1 LPRILFLW
9 IDAGCFFILSEP
21 VYNVKYDYHIL
32 QEESMQSAISST
44 EVVRNF
50 SELLNN
56 IKYRGDRYT
65 VIRGGKP
72 AASLVPV
79 EQISSGAILAD
90 LRKIVQ
96 AFPHLDR
103 SDTSFASDI
112 IVAASSQPAMPEAL
126 SWE

>member
-1 LPRILFLW
+1 
-9 IDAGCFFILSEP
+9 
-21 VYNVKYDYHIL
+21 
-32 QEESMQSAISST
+32 MQVAISST

-72 AASLVPV
+72 AASLVPLETV
-79 EQISSGAILAD
+79 GSGATLAD

-103 SDTSFASDI
+103 SDILFESDVI
-112 IVAASSQPAMPEAL
+112 ATANMQPSMPEVL

>member
-1 LPRILFLW
+1 
-9 IDAGCFFILSEP
+9 
-21 VYNVKYDYHIL
+21 
-32 QEESMQSAISST
+32 MQTAISST
-44 EVVRNF
+44 EAVRNF

-79 EQISSGAILAD
+79 EPARSGATLAD
-90 LRKIVQ
+90 LRKIMQ
-96 AFPHLDR
+96 TLPHLDS
-103 SDTSFASDI
+103 SDTAFEAD
-112 IVAASSQPAMPEAL
+112 VMAAANLQPAMPEAL

>member
-1 LPRILFLW
+1 
-9 IDAGCFFILSEP
+9 
-21 VYNVKYDYHIL
+21 
-32 QEESMQSAISST
+32 MQVSISST
-44 EVVRNF
+44 EAVRNF

-79 EQISSGAILAD
+79 EPTRAGATLAD
-90 LRKIVQ
+90 LREIMQ
-96 AFPHLDR
+96 HLPHLDS
-103 SDTSFASDI
+103 SDTAFEAD
-112 IVAASSQPAMPEAL
+112 VLAAASSQPSMPEAV

>member
-1 LPRILFLW
+1 
-9 IDAGCFFILSEP
+9 
-21 VYNVKYDYHIL
+21 
-32 QEESMQSAISST
+32 MQTAISST
-44 EVVRNF
+44 EAVRNF

-79 EQISSGAILAD
+79 EPTRIGATLAE

-96 AFPHLDR
+96 TLPHLES
-103 SDTSFASDI
+103 SDSTFEAD
-112 IVAASSQPAMPEAL
+112 VMTAANSQPSMPEAL

>member
-1 LPRILFLW
+1 
-9 IDAGCFFILSEP
+9 
-21 VYNVKYDYHIL
+21 
-32 QEESMQSAISST
+32 MQAEISST
-44 EVVRNF
+44 EAVRNF

-79 EQISSGAILAD
+79 ESAGSGATLAD

-96 AFPHLDR
+96 VFPHLDR
-103 SDTSFASDI
+103 GDTSFESD
-112 IVAASSQPAMPEAL
+112 VMAAASSQPAQPKAI

>member
-1 LPRILFLW
+1 
-9 IDAGCFFILSEP
+9 
-21 VYNVKYDYHIL
+21 
-32 QEESMQSAISST
+32 MQTAISST
-44 EVVRNF
+44 EAVRNF

-79 EQISSGAILAD
+79 ETIRSGATLAD

-96 AFPHLDR
+96 AFPHLDS
-103 SDTSFASDI
+103 SDDTFEAD
-112 IVAASSQPAMPEAL
+112 VMAAASSQPSMPEAL

>member
-1 LPRILFLW
+1 MR
-9 IDAGCFFILSEP
+9 A
-21 VYNVKYDYHIL
+21 
-32 QEESMQSAISST
+32 AISST
-44 EVVRNF
+44 EAVRNF

-79 EQISSGAILAD
+79 EATNSGATLAD
-90 LRKIVQ
+90 LREIVRTL
-96 AFPHLDR
+96 PHLD
-103 SDTSFASDI
+103 SAD
-112 IVAASSQPAMPEAL
+112 AAFEADVIAAANLQPSMPEAL

>member
-1 LPRILFLW
+1 
-9 IDAGCFFILSEP
+9 
-21 VYNVKYDYHIL
+21 
-32 QEESMQSAISST
+32 MQTAISST
-44 EVVRNF
+44 EAVRNF

-79 EQISSGAILAD
+79 EQVGSGASLAD
-90 LRKIVQ
+90 LRTIVS
-96 AFPHLDR
+96 ALPHLDR
-103 SDTSFASDI
+103 DDTNFAAD
-112 IVAASSQPAMPEAL
+112 VTAAVGAQPAMPEAL

>member
-1 LPRILFLW
+1 
-9 IDAGCFFILSEP
+9 
-21 VYNVKYDYHIL
+21 
-32 QEESMQSAISST
+32 MQTAISST
-44 EVVRNF
+44 EAVRNF

-79 EQISSGAILAD
+79 EPMSSGATLAD

-96 AFPHLDR
+96 AFPHLDK
-103 SDTSFASDI
+103 SDTLFESDVI
-112 IVAASSQPAMPEAL
+112 AAASLQPSMPEAL

>member
-1 LPRILFLW
+1 
-9 IDAGCFFILSEP
+9 
-21 VYNVKYDYHIL
+21 
-32 QEESMQSAISST
+32 MQTSISST
-44 EVVRNF
+44 EAVRNF

-79 EQISSGAILAD
+79 EPTRTGATLAD
-90 LRKIVQ
+90 LRRIVQ
-96 AFPHLDR
+96 HLPHLDS
-103 SDTSFASDI
+103 SDKEFEAD
-112 IVAASSQPAMPEAL
+112 VMAAANSQPAMPEAL

>member
-1 LPRILFLW
+1 
-9 IDAGCFFILSEP
+9 
-21 VYNVKYDYHIL
+21 
-32 QEESMQSAISST
+32 MQAAISST

-72 AASLVPV
+72 AASLVPL
-79 EQISSGAILAD
+79 EAISSSATLAD

-96 AFPHLDR
+96 SLPHLD
-103 SDTSFASDI
+103 SVIYLPPNS
-112 IVAASSQPAMPEAL
+112 
-126 SWE
+126 

>member
-1 LPRILFLW
+1 
-9 IDAGCFFILSEP
+9 
-21 VYNVKYDYHIL
+21 
-32 QEESMQSAISST
+32 MQVSISST
-44 EVVRNF
+44 EAVRNF

-79 EQISSGAILAD
+79 EPLRSVATLAD
-90 LRKIVQ
+90 LREIMR
-96 AFPHLDR
+96 HLPQLD
-103 SDTSFASDI
+103 SNDKEFEADVMTA
-112 IVAASSQPAMPEAL
+112 VNSQPPMPRAI

>member
-1 LPRILFLW
+1 MR
-9 IDAGCFFILSEP
+9 AS
-21 VYNVKYDYHIL
+21 
-32 QEESMQSAISST
+32 ISST
-44 EVVRNF
+44 EAVRNF

-79 EQISSGAILAD
+79 EPAGICATLAD

-96 AFPHLDR
+96 NLPRLDS
-103 SDTSFASDI
+103 SDTAFEAD
-112 IVAASSQPAMPEAL
+112 VLAAASSQPSMPTAL

>member
-1 LPRILFLW
+1 M
-9 IDAGCFFILSEP
+9 
-21 VYNVKYDYHIL
+21 NVP
-32 QEESMQSAISST
+32 ISST
-44 EVVRNF
+44 EAVRNF

-79 EQISSGAILAD
+79 EPSRSGVTLAD
-90 LRKIVQ
+90 LREIMQ
-96 AFPHLDR
+96 QLPHLD
-103 SDTSFASDI
+103 SNDQAFAADI
-112 IVAASSQPAMPEAL
+112 MAAAKAQPSMPEAL

>member
-1 LPRILFLW
+1 
-9 IDAGCFFILSEP
+9 
-21 VYNVKYDYHIL
+21 
-32 QEESMQSAISST
+32 MQTAISST
-44 EVVRNF
+44 DAVRNF

-79 EQISSGAILAD
+79 EPANRGATLVD
-90 LRKIVQ
+90 LRQIVR
-96 AFPHLDR
+96 ALPHLES
-103 SDTSFASDI
+103 SDTSFAVD
-112 IVAASSQPAMPEAL
+112 VTAAATTQPAIPEAI

>member
-1 LPRILFLW
+1 
-9 IDAGCFFILSEP
+9 
-21 VYNVKYDYHIL
+21 
-32 QEESMQSAISST
+32 MQTAISST
-44 EVVRNF
+44 DAVRNF

-79 EQISSGAILAD
+79 EPTRIAVTLAD

-96 AFPHLDR
+96 TLPHLDS
-103 SDTSFASDI
+103 SDSAFEADVI
-112 IVAASSQPAMPEAL
+112 AATSSQPEMPEAL

>member
-1 LPRILFLW
+1 
-9 IDAGCFFILSEP
+9 
-21 VYNVKYDYHIL
+21 
-32 QEESMQSAISST
+32 MQTAISST
-44 EVVRNF
+44 EAVRNF

-79 EQISSGAILAD
+79 EPVRSGATLAD
-90 LRKIVQ
+90 LHKIVQ

-103 SDTSFASDI
+103 SDTSFEADVI
-112 IVAASSQPAMPEAL
+112 AAAHSQPSMPEAL

>member
-1 LPRILFLW
+1 M
-9 IDAGCFFILSEP
+9 
-21 VYNVKYDYHIL
+21 NVP
-32 QEESMQSAISST
+32 ISST
-44 EVVRNF
+44 EAVRNF

-79 EQISSGAILAD
+79 EPSRSGVTLAD
-90 LRKIVQ
+90 LCEIMQ
-96 AFPHLDR
+96 QLPHLD
-103 SDTSFASDI
+103 SNDQTFTAD
-112 IVAASSQPAMPEAL
+112 VMAAVNAQPSMPEAL

>member
-1 LPRILFLW
+1 MR
-9 IDAGCFFILSEP
+9 LS
-21 VYNVKYDYHIL
+21 
-32 QEESMQSAISST
+32 ISST
-44 EVVRNF
+44 EAVRNF

-79 EQISSGAILAD
+79 EPVREGATLAD
-90 LRKIVQ
+90 LREVMQ
-96 AFPHLDR
+96 HLPHLD
-103 SDTSFASDI
+103 STDKEFEAD
-112 IVAASSQPAMPEAL
+112 VMAAANAQPSMPEAM